1 MAIGG
6 GPAPVS
12 SALDSAQRD
21 EIRSQLARLL
31 ATPTFAS
38 SLRRGQLLRYLVERA
53 LAGEGD
59 GINEYAIGLDVFEK
73 PASFDPRIESIVR
86 NEAGRL
92 RQKLRDYYAESGR
105 QDRVLIELPP
115 RGYKPAFM
123 FRETQAP
130 PISLPAGEHPTGITM
145 TSMPHRPLRLLL
157 SGMAVAAALIAGL
170 WLNRG
175 RIWTSSLPDSQPIH
189 SLAVLPLQ
197 NLSNDPSQE
206 YFTDGMTDEL
216 ITDLAQLHDLKVVSK
231 TSIMQ
236 YKGARKALP
245 EIGRELGVDAVVE
258 GSVLRSGS
266 RMRITAQLIRA
277 ATDRHLWAHSFE
289 GDLRDVLT
297 LQAQVAEAITGAVK
311 LNLTLAERQRFRSAR
326 PMDPEAYDAYLRG
339 RYHLNRRDAEGFEQA
354 IGYFNQSL
362 EQNPNFAL
370 AYAGLSDCYTLLSF
384 EGGTPEAS
392 AKARAAALKA
402 VALDDNSAE
411 PHTSLAGIDVFEW
424 NWPDAEKEFQR
435 ALALNPNYALAHH
448 WRGNLYLSPLGRHTE
463 AIAELKRAQELDP
476 LSLIVQTDLGF
487 AYFFAGQYDAA
498 FSQYQKVLA
507 ANPSFAPIHWVL
519 WQYYFA
525 KEMYGPA
532 VEELAR
538 LLSHNGD
545 LEMARKTRA
554 SYTAGGPREF
564 LRFITNAKGAGGHL
578 YFGFESIA
586 KAYMRLGKKKA
597 ALAALERDFRIHDA
611 DLIRLKA
618 DPSWSSLRSEP
629 EFQEIER
636 RIGLR

>member
-6 GPAPVS
+6 GPAHVPP
-12 SALDSAQRD
+12 ALDSAQRD
-21 EIRSQLARLL
+21 EIRGQLARLL
-31 ATPTFAS
+31 ATTAFAS

-53 LAGEGD
+53 LAGEGN

-92 RQKLRDYYAESGR
+92 RQKLRDYYSESGR

-115 RGYKPAFM
+115 RGYKPAFV

-130 PISLPAGEHPTGITM
+130 PISPPAGEHPTGVIM
-145 TSMPHRPLRLLL
+145 LSMPDRPLWLLL
-157 SGMAVAAALIAGL
+157 SGLPVAALMVGL
-170 WLNRG
+170 SLNRG
-175 RIWTSSLPDSQPIH
+175 RIWPLSPPDSQPIRA
-189 SLAVLPLQ
+189 LAVLPLQ

-236 YKGARKALP
+236 YKGARKPLP

-311 LNLTLAERQRFRSAR
+311 LNLTSAERQRFRSTR
-326 PMDPEAYDAYLRG
+326 TMDPEAYDAYLRG
-339 RYHLNRRDAEGFEQA
+339 RYHLNRRDPEGFEQA

-362 EQNPNFAL
+362 EKNPNFAL

-392 AKARAAALKA
+392 AKARTAALKA
-402 VALDDNSAE
+402 VALDDYSAE

-487 AYFFAGQYDAA
+487 AYFFAGHYDAA

-507 ANPSFAPIHWVL
+507 ANPSFAPVHWVL
-519 WQYYFA
+519 GQYYFA
-525 KEMYGPA
+525 REMYGPA
-532 VEELAR
+532 VEELAQ

-554 SYTAGGPREF
+554 SYTSGGPREF
-564 LRFITNAKGAGGHL
+564 LRFITSAKGARSQL
-578 YFGFESIA
+578 YFGFEYIA

-597 ALAALERDFRIHDA
+597 ALAALEQDFRKHDA

-618 DPSWSSLRSEP
+618 DPSWNSLRSEP

>member
-1 MAIGG
+1 MATGG
-6 GPAPVS
+6 GPAHVS
-12 SALDSAQRD
+12 AALDSAQRD

-31 ATPTFAS
+31 ATPAFAS
-38 SLRRGQLLRYLVERA
+38 SLRRGQLLRYLVDRA
-53 LAGEGD
+53 LAGECD

-86 NEAGRL
+86 NQAGRL
-92 RQKLRDYYAESGR
+92 RQKLKDYYVETGR
-105 QDRVLIELPP
+105 HDRVLIELPP
-115 RGYKPAFM
+115 RGYKPAFV
-123 FRETQAP
+123 FREAEAAP
-130 PISLPAGEHPTGITM
+130 TPEPTGVTTM
-145 TSMPHRPLRLLL
+145 PRQRRPLRMILISGLL
-157 SGMAVAAALIAGL
+157 VAAALAVGL

-175 RIWTSSLPDSQPIH
+175 RIWSSLPPDSQPIRA
-189 SLAVLPLQ
+189 LAVLPLQ

-236 YKGARKALP
+236 YKGVRKTLP
-245 EIGRELGVDAVVE
+245 QIGRELGVDAVVE

-311 LNLTLAERQRFRSAR
+311 LNLTSAERQRFRSAR

-362 EQNPNFAL
+362 EKNPNFAL

-392 AKARAAALKA
+392 AKARTAALKS

-411 PHTSLAGIDVFEW
+411 PHTSLAGIDVFAW
-424 NWPDAEKEFQR
+424 DWPGAEKEFQR

-448 WRGNLYLSPLGRHTE
+448 WHGNLYLSPLGRHAE

-487 AYFFAGQYDAA
+487 AYYFAGQYDAA

-507 ANPSFAPIHWVL
+507 ANPSFAPAHWVL
-519 WQYYFA
+519 YQYYFER
-525 KEMYGPA
+525 EMYGPA
-532 VEELAR
+532 VEELAQ

-545 LEMARKTRA
+545 SEMARKTRA
-554 SYTAGGPREF
+554 SYAAGGPREF
-564 LRFITNAKGAGGHL
+564 LRFITDAQSVHGRR
-578 YFGFESIA
+578 YFGFEYIA
-586 KAYMRLGKKKA
+586 KAFMRLGRKKE
-597 ALAALERDFRIHDA
+597 ALAALEQDFRIHDA

-618 DPSWSSLRSEP
+618 DPSWNGLRSDP

-636 RIGLR
+636 RIGLL

>member
-1 MAIGG
+1 MPTGG
-6 GPAPVS
+6 GPVHVS
-12 SALDSAQRD
+12 RALDSAQRGQV
-21 EIRSQLARLL
+21 RGQLARLL
-31 ATPTFAS
+31 ATAAFGS
-38 SLRRGQLLRYLVERA
+38 SLRRGQLLRYLVERT

-92 RQKLRDYYAESGR
+92 RQKLRDYYAEIGR
-105 QDRVLIELPP
+105 HDRVLIELPP
-115 RGYKPAFM
+115 RGYKPAFV
-123 FRETQAP
+123 FRELEGPPTPDRSIPAP
-130 PISLPAGEHPTGITM
+130 MLR
-145 TSMPHRPLRLLL
+145 RPLLAGLP
-157 SGMAVAAALIAGL
+157 MAAALMVGL
-170 WLNRG
+170 WLNRS
-175 RIWTSSLPDSQPIH
+175 RIWPSSPPDSQPIRA
-189 SLAVLPLQ
+189 LAVLPLQ

-216 ITDLAQLHDLKVVSK
+216 ITDLAQLHELKVVSK

-236 YKGARKALP
+236 YKGVRKTLP
-245 EIGRELGVDAVVE
+245 QIGRELGVDAVVE
-258 GSVLRSGS
+258 GSVLRSGN

-311 LNLTLAERQRFRSAR
+311 LNLTSAERQRFRSAR
-326 PMDPEAYDAYLRG
+326 PMNPEAYDAYLRG

-362 EQNPNFAL
+362 EESPDFAL

-384 EGGTPEAS
+384 EGAVPEAS
-392 AKARAAALKA
+392 AKARTAALKA

-411 PHTSLAGIDVFEW
+411 PHTSLAGIEVFEW
-424 NWPDAEKEFQR
+424 KWSDAEKEFQR
-435 ALALNPNYALAHH
+435 ALDLNPNYALAHH
-448 WRGNLYLSPLGRHTE
+448 WHGNLYLSPLGRHAE

-498 FSQYQKVLA
+498 LSQYQKVLA
-507 ANPSFAPIHWVL
+507 ANPSFAPVHWVL
-519 WQYYFA
+519 GQYYFER
-525 KEMYGPA
+525 EMYGPA
-532 VEELAR
+532 VEELAQI
-538 LLSHNGD
+538 LSHNGD
-545 LEMARKTRA
+545 SEMARRIRA
-554 SYTAGGPREF
+554 SYATGGPREF
-564 LRFITNAKGAGGHL
+564 LRFITNAKGARGQL
-578 YFGFESIA
+578 YFGFEYIA
-586 KAYMRLGKKKA
+586 KAYMRLGQTRA
-597 ALAALERDFRIHDA
+597 ALAALEQDFRIHDA
-611 DLIRLKA
+611 DLIRLHA
-618 DPSWSSLRSEP
+618 DPVWNGLRTEP
-629 EFQEIER
+629 EFQRIER

>member
-1 MAIGG
+1 M
-6 GPAPVS
+6 
-12 SALDSAQRD
+12 
-21 EIRSQLARLL
+21 EC
-31 ATPTFAS
+31 T
-38 SLRRGQLLRYLVERA
+38 

-92 RQKLRDYYAESGR
+92 RQKLKDYYAESGR

-115 RGYKPAFM
+115 RGYKPVFV
-123 FRETQAP
+123 FRAAEAAP
-130 PISLPAGEHPTGITM
+130 TPEATGVTTM
-145 TSMPHRPLRLLL
+145 SRLRQPLRMLLL
-157 SGMAVAAALIAGL
+157 CGLLAAALMVGL
-170 WLNRG
+170 WLNRE
-175 RIWTSSLPDSQPIH
+175 RVWPSPPDSQPIRA
-189 SLAVLPLQ
+189 LAVLPLQ

-236 YKGARKALP
+236 YKGVRKTLP
-245 EIGRELGVDAVVE
+245 QIGRELGVDAVVE

-311 LNLTLAERQRFRSAR
+311 LNLTSAERQRFRSTR
-326 PMDPEAYDAYLRG
+326 PLDPEAYDAYLRG

-362 EQNPNFAL
+362 EKNPNFAL

-384 EGGTPEAS
+384 EGGTPETS
-392 AKARAAALKA
+392 AKARTAALKA

-411 PHTSLAGIDVFEW
+411 PHTSLAGIDVFAW
-424 NWPDAEKEFQR
+424 NWPAAEKEFQR

-448 WRGNLYLSPLGRHTE
+448 WHGNLYLSPLGRHAE

-507 ANPSFAPIHWVL
+507 ADPSFAPAHWVL
-519 WQYYFA
+519 EQYYFER
-525 KEMYGPA
+525 EMYGPA
-532 VEELAR
+532 VEELAQ

-545 LEMARKTRA
+545 SEMARKTRA
-554 SYTAGGPREF
+554 SYAAGGPREF
-564 LRFITNAKGAGGHL
+564 LRFITNAKGAHGRR

-586 KAYMRLGKKKA
+586 KAFMRLGRKKE
-597 ALAALERDFRIHDA
+597 ALAALEQDFRIHDA

-618 DPSWSSLRSEP
+618 DPSWNSLRSEP

-636 RIGLR
+636 HVGLR

>member
-1 MAIGG
+1 MATGG
-6 GPAPVS
+6 GPTHVS
-12 SALDSAQRD
+12 AALDSTRQE
-21 EIRSQLARLL
+21 EIRGQLARLL
-31 ATPTFAS
+31 ATAAFAS
-38 SLRRGQLLRYLVERA
+38 ALRRGQLLRYLVERT

-59 GINEYAIGLDVFEK
+59 GINEYGIGLDVFEK

-92 RQKLRDYYAESGR
+92 RQKLRDYYAEIGS

-115 RGYKPAFM
+115 RGYKPAFV
-123 FRETQAP
+123 FREAETP
-130 PISLPAGEHPTGITM
+130 PISPPAGDQPTQVTKM
-145 TSMPHRPLRLLL
+145 SMPGRWLRILL
-157 SGMAVAAALIAGL
+157 SGLLVAALVEL

-175 RIWTSSLPDSQPIH
+175 SIWPASLPDSQPIRA
-189 SLAVLPLQ
+189 LAVLPLQ

-216 ITDLAQLHDLKVVSK
+216 ITDLAQLHELKVVSK

-236 YKGARKALP
+236 YKGVRKSLP
-245 EIGRELGVDAVVE
+245 QIGRELGVDAVVE
-258 GSVLRSGS
+258 GSVLRSGN
-266 RMRITAQLIRA
+266 RMRITAQLIQA

-289 GDLRDVLT
+289 GDLRDILT

-311 LNLTLAERQRFRSAR
+311 LNLTAAERRRFRSAR
-326 PMDPEAYDAYLRG
+326 PTDPDAYDAYLRG

-362 EQNPNFAL
+362 EKNPNFAL

-384 EGGTPEAS
+384 EGGTPEAA
-392 AKARAAALKA
+392 AKARTAALKA

-411 PHTSLAGIDVFEW
+411 PHTSLAGIDVFRW
-424 NWPDAEKEFQR
+424 NWLDAEREFQR

-448 WRGNLYLSPLGRHTE
+448 WHGNLYLSPLGRHAE

-507 ANPSFAPIHWVL
+507 ANPSFSPVHWVL
-519 WQYYFA
+519 GNYYFER
-525 KEMYGPA
+525 EMYGPA
-532 VEELAR
+532 MEELAQ

-545 LEMARKTRA
+545 SEMARKIRA

-564 LRFITNAKGAGGHL
+564 LRFIANAKGANGRH
-578 YFGFESIA
+578 YFGFEYIA
-586 KAYMRLGKKKA
+586 KAYMHLGQKKA
-597 ALAALERDFRIHDA
+597 ALAALEQDFRLHDA
-611 DLIRLKA
+611 DLIRLNA
-618 DPSWSSLRSEP
+618 DPSWNRLRAEP
-629 EFQEIER
+629 EFQEIVR

>member
-1 MAIGG
+1 MATGG
-6 GPAPVS
+6 GPAHVS
-12 SALDSAQRD
+12 AALDSTQQEEVRC
-21 EIRSQLARLL
+21 QLARLL
-31 ATPTFAS
+31 ATASFAS
-38 SLRRGQLLRYLVERA
+38 SLRRGLLLRYLVERT

-59 GINEYAIGLDVFEK
+59 AINEYAIGLDVFEK

-92 RQKLRDYYAESGR
+92 RQKLRDYYAEIGR
-105 QDRVLIELPP
+105 LDRVLIELPA
-115 RGYKPAFM
+115 RGYKPAFV
-123 FRETQAP
+123 FRRAEAP
-130 PISLPAGEHPTGITM
+130 PISLPAQDQPARVTRR
-145 TSMPHRPLRLLL
+145 SMALRWGVLLFVL
-157 SGMAVAAALIAGL
+157 LVAALMVGL

-175 RIWTSSLPDSQPIH
+175 SYWPASQPDSQPIRA
-189 SLAVLPLQ
+189 LAVLPLQ

-216 ITDLAQLHDLKVVSK
+216 ITDLAQLHELKVVSK

-236 YKGARKALP
+236 YKGVRKSLP
-245 EIGRELGVDAVVE
+245 QIGRELGVDAVVE
-258 GSVLRSGS
+258 GSVLRSGN

-277 ATDRHLWAHSFE
+277 TTDRHLWAHSFE

-311 LNLTLAERQRFRSAR
+311 LNLTSAERRRFRSAR

-362 EQNPNFAL
+362 EKNPSFAL

-384 EGGTPEAS
+384 EGNTPEAS
-392 AKARAAALKA
+392 AKARTAALRA

-411 PHTSLAGIDVFEW
+411 PHTSLAGIDVFSW

-435 ALALNPNYALAHH
+435 ALVLNPNYALAHH
-448 WRGNLYLSPLGRHTE
+448 WHGNLYLSPLGRHAE

-487 AYFFAGQYDAA
+487 AYFFAGQYEAA

-507 ANPSFAPIHWVL
+507 ANPSFAPLHWVL
-519 WQYYFA
+519 GNYYFER
-525 KEMYGPA
+525 EMYGPA
-532 VEELAR
+532 MEELAQ
-538 LLSHNGD
+538 LLSHNG
-545 LEMARKTRA
+545 
-554 SYTAGGPREF
+554 
-564 LRFITNAKGAGGHL
+564 
-578 YFGFESIA
+578 ES
-586 KAYMRLGKKKA
+586 
-597 ALAALERDFRIHDA
+597 
-611 DLIRLKA
+611 
-618 DPSWSSLRSEP
+618 
-629 EFQEIER
+629 
-636 RIGLR
+636 

>member
-6 GPAPVS
+6 GPAHVS
-12 SALDSAQRD
+12 PALDSAQRD
-21 EIRSQLARLL
+21 EIRGQLARLL
-31 ATPTFAS
+31 ATAAFAS

-92 RQKLRDYYAESGR
+92 RQKLKDYYAESGR

-115 RGYKPAFM
+115 RGYKPAFV
-123 FRETQAP
+123 FRQPEAALIP
-130 PISLPAGEHPTGITM
+130 DHPTGPTRV
-145 TSMPHRPLRLLL
+145 SRPRKPLRILLPGL
-157 SGMAVAAALIAGL
+157 LIAALMVGL

-175 RIWTSSLPDSQPIH
+175 SIWPPSLANSQPIR

-236 YKGARKALP
+236 YKDVRKPLP
-245 EIGRELGVDAVVE
+245 QIGRELGVDAVIE

-277 ATDRHLWAHSFE
+277 PTDRHLWAHSFE
-289 GDLRDVLT
+289 GDLHDVLT

-311 LNLTLAERQRFRSAR
+311 LNLTSAERQRFRAAR

-354 IGYFNQSL
+354 IGYFNQAL
-362 EQNPNFAL
+362 EKNPNFAL

-384 EGGTPEAS
+384 EGATPEAS
-392 AKARAAALKA
+392 AKARTAALKA

-411 PHTSLAGIDVFEW
+411 PHTSLAGIDVLEW
-424 NWPDAEKEFQR
+424 KWPDAEKEFQR

-448 WRGNLYLSPLGRHTE
+448 WHGNLYLSPFGRHAE

-476 LSLIVQTDLGF
+476 LSLIVKTDLGF
-487 AYFFAGQYDAA
+487 AYFFASQYDAA
-498 FSQYQKVLA
+498 FSQYQKVLSA
-507 ANPSFAPIHWVL
+507 DPSFAPAHWVL
-519 WQYYFA
+519 EQYYFER
-525 KEMYGPA
+525 EMYGPA
-532 VEELAR
+532 VEELAQ

-545 LEMARKTRA
+545 SEMARKTRA

-564 LRFITNAKGAGGHL
+564 LRFVTNAKGARGRL
-578 YFGFESIA
+578 YFGFEYIA
-586 KAYMRLGKKKA
+586 KAYMHLGQKKA
-597 ALAALERDFRIHDA
+597 ALAALEQDFRIHDA

-618 DPSWSSLRSEP
+618 DPSWNSLRSEP

>member
-1 MAIGG
+1 MATGR
-6 GPAPVS
+6 GPAHVS
-12 SALDSAQRD
+12 HALDTAQQD
-21 EIRSQLARLL
+21 AIRGQLARLL
-31 ATPTFAS
+31 ASAAFAP
-38 SLRRGQLLRYLVERA
+38 SLRKGQLLRYLVERT

-86 NEAGRL
+86 NEAARL
-92 RQKLRDYYAESGR
+92 RQKLRHYYAERGR
-105 QDRVLIELPP
+105 HDRVLIELPP
-115 RGYKPAFM
+115 RGYKAAFV
-123 FRETQAP
+123 FREAEDAP
-130 PISLPAGEHPTGITM
+130 IGPPASDRAKPVIT
-145 TSMPHRPLRLLL
+145 TPMPRRPLRMLV
-157 SGMAVAAALIAGL
+157 SGMLVAALMVGL

-175 RIWTSSLPDSQPIH
+175 RIWPASLPDSQPIRA
-189 SLAVLPLQ
+189 LAVLPLQ
-197 NLSNDPSQE
+197 NLSSDPSQE

-216 ITDLAQLHDLKVVSK
+216 ITDLAQLHELKVVSK

-236 YKGARKALP
+236 YKGVRKSLP
-245 EIGRELGVDAVVE
+245 QIGRELGVDAIVE

-289 GDLRDVLT
+289 GELRDVLA
-297 LQAQVAEAITGAVK
+297 LQAHVAEAITGAVK
-311 LNLTLAERQRFRSAR
+311 LNLTSAERQRFRSAR

-362 EQNPNFAL
+362 AKNPNFAW

-384 EGGTPEAS
+384 EGSTPGAS

-448 WRGNLYLSPLGRHTE
+448 WYGNLYLSPLGRQAD

-498 FSQYQKVLA
+498 FSQYQNVLA
-507 ANPSFAPIHWVL
+507 ANPSFAPVHWVL
-519 WQYYFA
+519 GQYYFER
-525 KEMYGPA
+525 EMYGPA
-532 VEELAR
+532 VEELAQ

-545 LEMARKTRA
+545 AEMARRIRA
-554 SYTAGGPREF
+554 SYTAGRAQEF
-564 LRFITNAKGAGGHL
+564 LRFITQAKGAHGRL
-578 YFGFESIA
+578 YFGFEYIA
-586 KAYMRLGKKKA
+586 KAYMRLGQKKA
-597 ALAALERDFRIHDA
+597 ALAALERDFRVHDA

-618 DPSWSSLRSEP
+618 DPTWTSLRGET

>member
-6 GPAPVS
+6 GPAHVS
-12 SALDSAQRD
+12 PALDSAQRD
-21 EIRSQLARLL
+21 EIRGQLARLL
-31 ATPTFAS
+31 ATPAFAS
-38 SLRRGQLLRYLVERA
+38 ALRRGQLLRYLVERT

-92 RQKLRDYYAESGR
+92 RQKLRDYYAESGS

-115 RGYKPAFM
+115 RGYKPAFV
-123 FRETQAP
+123 FREVEAP
-130 PISLPAGEHPTGITM
+130 PPPDRPTPATQM
-145 TSMPHRPLRLLL
+145 SMPRQSLRMLL
-157 SGMAVAAALIAGL
+157 SGVLLAALMVGL

-175 RIWTSSLPDSQPIH
+175 RIWPASLPDSQPIRA
-189 SLAVLPLQ
+189 LAVLPLQ
-197 NLSNDPSQE
+197 NLSNDSSQE

-216 ITDLAQLHDLKVVSK
+216 ITDLAQLHELKVVSK

-236 YKGARKALP
+236 YKGVRKSLP
-245 EIGRELGVDAVVE
+245 QIGRELGVDAVVE
-258 GSVLRSGS
+258 GSVLRSGN
-266 RMRITAQLIRA
+266 RMRITAQLIQA
-277 ATDRHLWAHSFE
+277 ATDRHLWAHSFD

-311 LNLTLAERQRFRSAR
+311 LNLTSAERRRFRSAR
-326 PMDPEAYDAYLRG
+326 PMDPDAYDAYLRG

-362 EQNPNFAL
+362 EKNPNFAL

-384 EGGTPEAS
+384 EGSTPEAS
-392 AKARAAALKA
+392 AKARTAALKA

-424 NWPDAEKEFQR
+424 NWADAEKEFQR

-448 WRGNLYLSPLGRHTE
+448 WHGNLYLSPLGRHAE

-498 FSQYQKVLA
+498 FSHYQKVLA
-507 ANPSFAPIHWVL
+507 ANPSFAPVHWVL
-519 WQYYFA
+519 GQYYFER
-525 KEMYGPA
+525 EMYGPA
-532 VEELAR
+532 MEELAQ

-545 LEMARKTRA
+545 SEMARKITA
-554 SYTAGGPREF
+554 SYAAGGPREF
-564 LRFITNAKGAGGHL
+564 LRFIANAKGANGRH
-578 YFGFESIA
+578 YFGFEYIA
-586 KAYMRLGKKKA
+586 KAYMHLGRKKA
-597 ALAALERDFRIHDA
+597 ALAALEQDFRVHDA

-618 DPSWSSLRSEP
+618 DPSWSRLRAEP

>member
-1 MAIGG
+1 MATGG
-6 GPAPVS
+6 GPAHVS
-12 SALDSAQRD
+12 PALDSAERD
-21 EIRSQLARLL
+21 EIRGQLARLL
-31 ATPTFAS
+31 ATAAFAP
-38 SLRRGQLLRYLVERA
+38 SLRRGQLLRYLVERT
-53 LAGEGD
+53 LAGEGE

-73 PASFDPRIESIVR
+73 PVSFDPRIESIVR

-92 RQKLRDYYAESGR
+92 RQKLRDYYAESDR

-115 RGYKPAFM
+115 RGYKPAFV
-123 FRETQAP
+123 FREGAAP
-130 PISLPAGEHPTGITM
+130 PIGSPARGQPTRVTK
-145 TSMPHRPLRLLL
+145 MPIRRRPLRMLLAGL
-157 SGMAVAAALIAGL
+157 PLAAALAIGL

-175 RIWTSSLPDSQPIH
+175 RIWPPLPDSQPIRA
-189 SLAVLPLQ
+189 LAVLPLQ

-236 YKGARKALP
+236 YKGVRKTLP
-245 EIGRELGVDAVVE
+245 QIGRELGVDAVVE

-311 LNLTLAERQRFRSAR
+311 LNLTSAERQRFRSAR
-326 PMDPEAYDAYLRG
+326 PMDPDAYDAYLRG

-362 EQNPNFAL
+362 EKGPNFAL

-384 EGGTPEAS
+384 EGATPEAS
-392 AKARAAALKA
+392 VKARAAALKA

-424 NWPDAEKEFQR
+424 NWPDAGKEFQR
-435 ALALNPNYALAHH
+435 AFALNPNYALAHH
-448 WRGNLYLSPLGRHTE
+448 WYGNLYLSPLGRHAE

-487 AYFFAGQYDAA
+487 AYFFAGEYDTA

-507 ANPSFAPIHWVL
+507 ANPTFAPVHWVL
-519 WQYYFA
+519 GQYYF
-525 KEMYGPA
+525 ERQMYGPA
-532 VEELAR
+532 VEELAQ

-545 LEMARKTRA
+545 AEMARKMRA
-554 SYTAGGPREF
+554 SYTAGGPLEF
-564 LRFITNAKGAGGHL
+564 LRFITVAKGPRGHL
-578 YFGFESIA
+578 YFGFEYIA
-586 KAYMRLGKKKA
+586 KAYMRLGQKKA
-597 ALAALERDFRIHDA
+597 ALAALEQDFRIHDPN
-611 DLIRLKA
+611 LIRLKA
-618 DPSWSSLRSEP
+618 DPVWNSLRSEP
-629 EFQEIER
+629 EFQDIER
-636 RIGLR
+636 RIGPR

>member
-1 MAIGG
+1 MATGG
-6 GPAPVS
+6 GPAHVS
-12 SALDSAQRD
+12 AALDSAQRD

-31 ATPTFAS
+31 ATPAFAS
-38 SLRRGQLLRYLVERA
+38 SLRRGQLLRYLVDRA
-53 LAGEGD
+53 LAGECD

-92 RQKLRDYYAESGR
+92 RQKLKDYYVETGR
-105 QDRVLIELPP
+105 HDRVLIELPP
-115 RGYKPAFM
+115 RGYKPAFV
-123 FRETQAP
+123 FREAEAAP
-130 PISLPAGEHPTGITM
+130 TPEPTGVTTM
-145 TSMPHRPLRLLL
+145 PRQRRPLRMILISGLL
-157 SGMAVAAALIAGL
+157 VAAALAVGL

-175 RIWTSSLPDSQPIH
+175 RIWSSLPPDSQPIRA
-189 SLAVLPLQ
+189 LAVLPLQ

-236 YKGARKALP
+236 YKGVRKTLP
-245 EIGRELGVDAVVE
+245 QIGRELGVDAVVE

-311 LNLTLAERQRFRSAR
+311 LNLTSAERQRFRSAR

-362 EQNPNFAL
+362 EKNPNFAL

-392 AKARAAALKA
+392 AKARTAALKS

-411 PHTSLAGIDVFEW
+411 PHTSLAGIDVFAW
-424 NWPDAEKEFQR
+424 DWPGAEKEFQR

-448 WRGNLYLSPLGRHTE
+448 WHGNLYLSPLGRHAE

-487 AYFFAGQYDAA
+487 AYYFAGQYDAA

-507 ANPSFAPIHWVL
+507 ANPSFAPAHWVL
-519 WQYYFA
+519 YQYYFER
-525 KEMYGPA
+525 EMYGPA
-532 VEELAR
+532 VEELAQ

-545 LEMARKTRA
+545 SEMARKTRA
-554 SYTAGGPREF
+554 SYAAGGPREF
-564 LRFITNAKGAGGHL
+564 LRFITDAQSVHGRR
-578 YFGFESIA
+578 YFGFEYIA
-586 KAYMRLGKKKA
+586 KAFMRLSRKKE
-597 ALAALERDFRIHDA
+597 ALAALEQDFRIHDA

-618 DPSWSSLRSEP
+618 DPSWNGLRSDP

-636 RIGLR
+636 RIGLL